1 MSNNLSL
8 ISKNTMSN
16 LYVEDNSV
24 YEDVLPKTSLVEIS
38 QLNLPSQIAY
48 FSGLSYDLV
57 VTFLHNE
64 TSFDLP
70 YESLSLDYSKFNLV
84 KQALTTDLVKKH
96 FSFFKEWYVQVF
108 GTSSSLVE
116 KSSLVQF
123 LMKGKLTVSDYFRNT
138 QLKFL

>member
-1 MSNNLSL
+1 MLNSLSL
-8 ISKNTMSN
+8 TSKNTMSN
-16 LYVEDNSV
+16 LYVKDNKV
-24 YEDVLPKTSLVEIS
+24 YDDVSPTTSLVEVS
-38 QLNLPSQIAY
+38 QLSLPSQIAY

-70 YESLSLDYSKFNLV
+70 YESLALDYSKFNLV

-96 FSFFKEWYVQVF
+96 FSFFKEWYIQVF
-108 GTSSSLVE
+108 GIDSSLVE
-116 KSSLVQF
+116 RSSLVQF
-123 LMKGKLTVSDYFRNT
+123 LTKGKLIVSDYFRST

>member
-1 MSNNLSL
+1 MFNNLSL
-8 ISKNTMSN
+8 TSKNTMSN
-16 LYVEDNSV
+16 QYIEDNTV
-24 YEDVLPKTSLVEIS
+24 YEDIVPSSSYIEVS
-38 QLNLPSQIAY
+38 QLSLPSQIAY

-84 KQALTTDLVKKH
+84 KQALTTDLVQKH

-108 GTSSSLVE
+108 GANSSFVE

-123 LMKGKLTVSDYFRNT
+123 LTNGKLLVSDYFRST

>member
-1 MSNNLSL
+1 
-8 ISKNTMSN
+8 MSN
-16 LYVEDNSV
+16 LYVKDNKV
-24 YEDVLPKTSLVEIS
+24 YDDVSPTTSLVEVS
-38 QLNLPSQIAY
+38 QLSLPSQIAY

-70 YESLSLDYSKFNLV
+70 YESLALDYSKFNLV

-96 FSFFKEWYVQVF
+96 FSFFKEWYIQVF
-108 GTSSSLVE
+108 GIGSSLVE
-116 KSSLVQF
+116 RSSLVQF
-123 LMKGKLTVSDYFRNT
+123 LTKGKLIVSDYFRST